1 MRKENEIRDR
11 ETYWE
16 RDKEIHTDRWLSKSK
31 TWHRVSSEE
40 SSYLDLRGLSQ
51 NELDVGQTSLSQHSD
66 KDRERPNNVT

>member
-16 RDKEIHTDRWLSKSK
+16 RQRDNTDRWLSKSK

-40 SSYLDLRGLSQ
+40 SSYLDLRGLS
-51 NELDVGQTSLSQHSD
+51 EMHTARS
-66 KDRERPNNVT
+66 